1 MELNTGSG
9 KTGHEKGGS
18 GTVKQDNP
26 RGRSLSGPKLSVDA
40 VSNVPLEATFLWKQR
55 SFGSN
60 VPLDQ

>member
-18 GTVKQDNP
+18 GTVKQDNS

-40 VSNVPLEATFLWKQR
+40 VSNVPLAATFLWINDLPR
-55 SFGSN
+55 
-60 VPLDQ
+60 LAMAR